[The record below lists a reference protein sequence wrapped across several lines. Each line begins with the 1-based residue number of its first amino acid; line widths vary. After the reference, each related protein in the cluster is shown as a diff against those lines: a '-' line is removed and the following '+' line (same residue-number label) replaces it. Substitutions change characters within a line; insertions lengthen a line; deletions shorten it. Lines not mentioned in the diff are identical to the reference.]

1 MRILITNDDGISSPV
16 LPRLIKWAEKHGE
29 VTTVAPKF
37 EQSGKSQGIEIHNAV
52 EVKKIELDEGIW
64 AYSMDSTPA
73 DCVRF
78 GVLGLNQKYDLVI
91 SGINRGFNVGNDIA
105 YSGTAAGIF
114 EASRLG
120 INGLALSTH
129 HRSFDD
135 AMERLDEV
143 WDFICKN
150 RLFEINGLYNVNI
163 PLNARGIRITH
174 QGGMYFS
181 DGFKDLG
188 NDMYIQVGFPV
199 DRDEENPDSDINAV
213 CNGVT
218 SITPL
223 TSRKTHLEA
232 YKTLRNLNLK

>member
-16 LPRLIKWAEKHGE
+16 LPPLIKWAEKHGD

-52 EVKKIELDEGIW
+52 EVKKVELEEGIC

-78 GVLGLNQKYDLVI
+78 GVLGLKKKYDLVI

-105 YSGTAAGIF
+105 YSGTVAGIF

-120 INGLALSTH
+120 MNGLALSTDY
-129 HRSFDD
+129 RGFDD

-143 WDFICKN
+143 WDFIFQNK
-150 RLFEINGLYNVNI
+150 LFEINGLYNVNI
-163 PLNARGIRITH
+163 PPNARGIRITH

-181 DGFKDLG
+181 DAFEYRGR
-188 NDMYIQVGFPV
+188 DMYIQVGSPV
-199 DRDEENPDSDINAV
+199 DSDERNPDSDINAV

-223 TSRKTHLEA
+223 TSHKTHLEV
-232 YKTLRNLNLK
+232 YKTLKKLNLK